1 MSRDSKKFANE
12 LCETTET
19 ESKYSENSFF
29 KDAPQLNAIGK
40 EELSNRVAEVFQI
53 LGNAL
58 AKSFGPYGAATIISD
73 YPRYHITKDGFT
85 IMKNLEFN
93 AVKQHGDQV
102 IADLA
107 ASICGRLNYTVGDG
121 TTTAMV
127 STNSIYQ
134 EYMKNKDFFT
144 SKMILPRDVIKAF
157 NNIKNELISMIQ
169 ETATPIKN
177 LDAYDLGAAIR
188 DIVYVSSN
196 ADDQITDIIS
206 DLYKQFKYP
215 AIISEIAK
223 DGVTKVEIVE
233 GYKSG
238 VVLLDKLFANNDNG
252 TMELMN
258 SDIIIFDH
266 RLTQDVFDKII
277 IPLNH
282 LCKSLGRHL
291 LVIAPDYDTTAM
303 MKIGT
308 MIKREYDMTND
319 SNLVLLVAPAKNSS
333 DRMKMADLAM
343 LLNTDIITRA
353 MSENMLNKIDEVT
366 QSPNFIDV
374 NRRNIPNIKVV
385 VDGCDTGVNEAIIV
399 KYDPEMTYKYPIDLN
414 EEYAIRAGFVDFVT
428 LGMNHSV
435 FRGFHFDENLYK
447 KFVLDAE
454 KNLAEA
460 EEKYKVL
467 GTFNLEVNNCQTR
480 LYLLGLKLG
489 IIYVGGNGEMS
500 QKMIKDAVDD
510 AVKASISAYN
520 YGVIS
525 GCNVTTLQMIEKL
538 RKKYMEMNHVDNV
551 YLTLISILEY
561 GFRNVYNTVLSNA
574 FEEPVQY
581 SNDNVDLIILH
592 LQTIFPDASFN
603 IELLT
608 DVIIDLIDKTNGEY
622 IYLNDIIIDYSIK
635 TGLAFDLSTKQFSWH
650 IINSSET
657 DIEVLKATIELM
669 QLLITGNQM
678 VLTMRSN
685 F

>member
-19 ESKYSENSFF
+19 EYKYSGNSFF

-134 EYMKNKDFFT
+134 AYMKNKDFFT
-144 SKMILPRDVIKAF
+144 SKMVLPRDVIKVF
-157 NNIKNELISMIQ
+157 NNIKNELIEMIQ
-169 ETATPIKN
+169 DAATPIKN
-177 LDAYDLGAAIR
+177 LDADTLGDIIR

-196 ADDQITDIIS
+196 ADDEITDIIS
-206 DLYKQFKYP
+206 DLYKKFKYP

-252 TMELMN
+252 TMELTN
-258 SDIIIFDH
+258 SDVIIFDH
-266 RLTQDVFDKII
+266 RITQDVFDKII
-277 IPLNH
+277 LPLNA
-282 LCKSLGRHL
+282 LCESLGRHL
-291 LVIAPDYDTTAM
+291 LVIAPDYDSTAM
-303 MKIGT
+303 LKIGT
-308 MIKREYDMTND
+308 LIKREYDKKND
-319 SNLVLLVAPAKNSS
+319 SNLVLLVSPAKHSH
-333 DRMKMADLAM
+333 DKMKLTDLAM
-343 LLNTDIITRA
+343 LLNTQVITRA
-353 MSENMLNKIDEVT
+353 VTELLLSKIDDVVAA
-366 QSPNFIDV
+366 PNLIDV
-374 NRRNIPNIKVV
+374 NQRKIPDIKIVAIVDDNPSVV
-385 VDGCDTGVNEAIIV
+385 MT
-399 KYDPEMTYKYPIDLN
+399 KYNPDVTYTYPISLI
-414 EEYAIRAGFVDFVT
+414 EEHAIRAGFVDFVT

-447 KFVLDAE
+447 KFVADAE
-454 KNLAEA
+454 QSLVEA

-467 GTFNLEVNNCQTR
+467 GTFNLEVNLCQTR
-480 LYLLGLKLG
+480 VYLLGLKLG

-510 AVKASISAYN
+510 AVKASVSAYN

-538 RKKYMEMNHVDNV
+538 RKKYESMNPVDNV
-551 YLTLISILEY
+551 YLTLICILEH

-574 FEEPVQY
+574 FEEPIRY
-581 SNDNVDLIILH
+581 SEDNVEIIISS
-592 LQTIFPDASFN
+592 LQSMFPDTTVD
-603 IELLT
+603 IDLLV
-608 DVIIDLIDKTNGEY
+608 DVINYLIDKNVDGY
-622 IYLNDIIIDYSIK
+622 IYLNDIIIEYSVK
-635 TGLAFDLSTKQFSWH
+635 VGKAFDLSTKQFSGH
-650 IINSSET
+650 VINSSET
-657 DIEVLKATIELM
+657 DMEVLKATIELM